1 MSLIA
6 VDGDVCASM
15 AVYWPVAM
23 RVGDEVVPGAQG
35 MEAVTHPDY
44 RNRPRL
50 FLTLAK
56 QGRDLAL
63 ERMQLMY
70 TFPNVRSIKLTKHVG
85 ATYLGEVGGWG
96 IDLERSR
103 MRLPRLSRRG
113 EEPAAAPAI
122 DELAALAARAHAQPG
137 LVRIDKSAEWL
148 SWRYSDATCENYQWV
163 VERDASGALT
173 AAALLG
179 ERDPAR
185 WGTDFAGIFRIH
197 ELYALEEQSA
207 RSVLRRSVDRVRG
220 ASARKLDVLVMLEGR
235 AHRRRAPADPARHV
249 VGARRPERAQMAAH
263 DLVER
268 LVALQRAAR
277 ARGRAQGAGRLR
289 APGAVG
295 RHPTKADQRWN
306 GRHLSS
312 RWRSSSPWRAP
323 WDARRPTS
331 STKRPISSA
340 LRGVWRA

>member
-1 MSLIA
+1 MADELQIRPPTPADLPALGRLYEAVKGRPRPESVTRHRLFDTPWGDSVALIA
-6 VDGDVCASM
+6 ADGNVCASM
-15 AVYWPVAM
+15 AVFWPVAM
-23 RVGDEVVPGAQG
+23 RAGDEVVPGAQG

-96 IDLERSR
+96 IDLERRR

-113 EEPAAAPAI
+113 AEPAVAPTI
-122 DELAALAARAHAQPG
+122 DELAELASRAHAQPG
-137 LVRIDKSAEWL
+137 LVRIDKSAAWL

-163 VERDASGALT
+163 TERDASGSLT

-185 WGTDFAGIFRIH
+185 WGDDFAGIFRIH
-197 ELYALEEQSA
+197 ELLALDGQA
-207 RSVLRRSVDRVRG
+207 AQSVLREAAERVRRAG
-220 ASARKLDVLVMLEGR
+220 ARKLDVLVKDPMLEQAVAATGFTLEGR
-235 AHRRRAPADPARHV
+235 
-249 VGARRPERAQMAAH
+249 
-263 DLVER
+263 
-268 LVALQRAAR
+268 
-277 ARGRAQGAGRLR
+277 
-289 APGAVG
+289 
-295 RHPTKADQRWN
+295 HPMTSLANPSKAFPFDTYDFD
-306 GRHLSS
+306 
-312 RWRSSSPWRAP
+312 RWRV
-323 WDARRPTS
+323 
-331 STKRPISSA
+331 IS
-340 LRGVWRA
+340 GDHDFF

>member
-1 MSLIA
+1 LADELEIRPPTPADLPALGKLYEAVKGRPRPESVTGHRLFDTPWGDSVSLIA

-23 RVGDEVVPGAQG
+23 RAGDEVVPGAQG

-103 MRLPRLSRRG
+103 VRLPRLPRRG
-113 EEPAAAPAI
+113 DEPAAAPAI

-220 ASARKLDVLVMLEGR
+220 AGARKLDVLVKEPLLEQAVAASGFRLEGR
-235 AHRRRAPADPARHV
+235 
-249 VGARRPERAQMAAH
+249 
-263 DLVER
+263 
-268 LVALQRAAR
+268 
-277 ARGRAQGAGRLR
+277 
-289 APGAVG
+289 
-295 RHPTKADQRWN
+295 HPMTAISNPSKVFAFDTYDFD
-306 GRHLSS
+306 
-312 RWRSSSPWRAP
+312 RWRV
-323 WDARRPTS
+323 
-331 STKRPISSA
+331 IS
-340 LRGVWRA
+340 GDHDFF

>member
-1 MSLIA
+1 LADELEIRPPTPADLPALGKLYEAVKGRPRPESVTGHRLFGTPWGDSVSLIA

-23 RVGDEVVPGAQG
+23 RAGDVVVPGAQG

-96 IDLERSR
+96 IDLARRRVR
-103 MRLPRLSRRG
+103 MPRLSRRH
-113 EEPAAAPAI
+113 EPAAAPTI
-122 DELAALAARAHAQPG
+122 DELAALAARAHAEPD

-148 SWRYSDATCENYQWV
+148 SWRYSDATCENYEWV
-163 VERDASGALT
+163 AERDGDGSLT

-179 ERDPAR
+179 ERDPAQ
-185 WGTDFAGIFRIH
+185 WGADFAGIFRIH
-197 ELYALEEQSA
+197 ELFALDEPAA

-220 ASARKLDVLVMLEGR
+220 AAARKLDVLVKDPLLEQAVAASGFRLEGR
-235 AHRRRAPADPARHV
+235 
-249 VGARRPERAQMAAH
+249 
-263 DLVER
+263 
-268 LVALQRAAR
+268 
-277 ARGRAQGAGRLR
+277 
-289 APGAVG
+289 
-295 RHPTKADQRWN
+295 HPMTAISNPSKPFAFDAYDFD
-306 GRHLSS
+306 
-312 RWRSSSPWRAP
+312 RWRVITG
-323 WDARRPTS
+323 DHDFF
-331 STKRPISSA
+331 
-340 LRGVWRA
+340 

>member
-1 MSLIA
+1 MADELEIRPPTPGDLPALGELYEAVKGRSRPDSVTAHRLFETPWGDSVALIA
-6 VDGDVCASM
+6 VDGDVCVSM

-23 RVGDEVVPGAQG
+23 RAGDEVVPGAQG

-96 IDLERSR
+96 IDLERR
-103 MRLPRLSRRG
+103 RLRLPRRSRKLLSPRPQRSSTLRSSRP
-113 EEPAAAPAI
+113 EPTRSRI
-122 DELAALAARAHAQPG
+122 SC
-137 LVRIDKSAEWL
+137 RIDKSAAWL
-148 SWRYSDATCENYQWV
+148 SWRYSDATCENYEWV

-185 WGTDFAGIFRIH
+185 WGADFAGIFRIH
-197 ELYALEEQSA
+197 ELFALDEQAA
-207 RSVLRRSVDRVRG
+207 RQVLQRAVGRARG
-220 ASARKLDVLVMLEGR
+220 TGARKVDVLVKDPMLEQAVEATGFRLEGR
-235 AHRRRAPADPARHV
+235 HPMTALASPA
-249 VGARRPERAQMAAH
+249 
-263 DLVER
+263 
-268 LVALQRAAR
+268 
-277 ARGRAQGAGRLR
+277 
-289 APGAVG
+289 
-295 RHPTKADQRWN
+295 KAFGFDTYDFD
-306 GRHLSS
+306 
-312 RWRSSSPWRAP
+312 RWRVITG
-323 WDARRPTS
+323 DHDFF
-331 STKRPISSA
+331 
-340 LRGVWRA
+340 